1 MDKPLDLWCLLFH
14 ICYPFLCQYFCLF
27 RLLQKTIHCFSVDNA
42 THVGAKSSDNFAII
56 TVITKAPC
64 VLALMWVRVCAWVC
78 AWGYISCHYPVY
90 ARSPANAVAYS
101 KNIYLAVD
109 KLPASTQLIQ
119 QMRVASWLR
128 IRTSYPY
135 TPCSVFR
142 TPVLWVFRTFRTFP
156 VTLQIRI
163 PLPYFRCLARTS
175 TGWLIF
181 RCRCENSARNERVF
195 GRWPTFIVSPPCFF
209 CGVAVQFVVSLTGF
223 WVYISKDGVYVKMSN
238 KRGRYWHLCRFHKNI
253 FSCINYKYVYS
264 EKYF

>member
-1 MDKPLDLWCLLFH
+1 
-14 ICYPFLCQYFCLF
+14 
-27 RLLQKTIHCFSVDNA
+27 
-42 THVGAKSSDNFAII
+42 
-56 TVITKAPC
+56 
-64 VLALMWVRVCAWVC
+64 
-78 AWGYISCHYPVY
+78 
-90 ARSPANAVAYS
+90 VAYS

-209 CGVAVQFVVSLTGF
+209 CGVAVQFVVPPVLRRSSASLATLKKTLLASDYF
-223 WVYISKDGVYVKMSN
+223 QI
-238 KRGRYWHLCRFHKNI
+238 L
-253 FSCINYKYVYS
+253 NYH
-264 EKYF
+264 EK